1 MKETRIITLVDIAIV
16 YCPHIGLMENIQTLK
31 QGYLLIAWTI
41 SLVKPA
47 KQV

>member
-1 MKETRIITLVDIAIV
+1 MKETRTITSVGIAIV
-16 YCPHIGLMENIQTLK
+16 YCPHIGLMENIWTLE